1 MQRLDAAAG
10 RGVIRSGRAEA
21 REAHA
26 RWTSAW
32 LAWELAHDEEYKLKA
47 GAAEAAGGAD
57 VRAAVAAIEREKL
70 ERYQRRYEE
79 YVRIGKA
86 LAALEPDASGRTS
99 TYVRKHSRP

>member
-1 MQRLDAAAG
+1 MRAG
-10 RGVIRSGRAEA
+10 RRLGSPGSSLTTRS
-21 REAHA
+21 
-26 RWTSAW
+26 
-32 LAWELAHDEEYKLKA
+32 DKLKA

-86 LAALEPDASGRTS
+86 LAALGGER
-99 TYVRKHSRP
+99 